1 MDISYFLQQL
11 QEYSKF
17 QPENIKALLLEI
29 FLQVRGTQTT
39 VDAAVSD

>member
-1 MDISYFLQQL
+1 VDTSYFLQQL

-17 QPENIKALLLEI
+17 KPEKIKALLLTDMYA
-29 FLQVRGTQTT
+29 VRGTQTT